1 MALDVRTTSMQHTDN
16 SYPVTPPCK
25 ADDTV
30 AMFVQL
36 SPDEQKQVLGKRRGN
51 TLSRRSILKS
61 YHPTTKKQHNAMHI
75 DGVNEL
81 RQAKGMPVYTMG
93 TANLRGLRRSCPPCC
108 PTLDWYNCVPNC

>member
-1 MALDVRTTSMQHTDN
+1 MLL
-16 SYPVTPPCK
+16 
-25 ADDTV
+25 
-30 AMFVQL
+30 VQL

-75 DGVNEL
+75 DGVSEL

-93 TANLRGLRRSCPPCC
+93 TADLRGLRRSLSSCNTPSPHGITCMSALLSCLAVPCPL
-108 PTLDWYNCVPNC
+108 TLH

>member
-1 MALDVRTTSMQHTDN
+1 MCM
-16 SYPVTPPCK
+16 
-25 ADDTV
+25 
-30 AMFVQL
+30 QL

-61 YHPTTKKQHNAMHI
+61 YHPTTKKQHNVMQI

-93 TANLRGLRRSCPPCC
+93 TATLRGLRRSHSSPALTQALLP
-108 PTLDWYNCVPNC
+108 LS

>member
-1 MALDVRTTSMQHTDN
+1 
-16 SYPVTPPCK
+16 
-25 ADDTV
+25 
-30 AMFVQL
+30 MFFLLWLQL

-61 YHPTTKKQHNAMHI
+61 YHPTTKKQHNVLHI

-93 TANLRGLRRSCPPCC
+93 TATLQGLRRSVS
-108 PTLDWYNCVPNC
+108 VPNLTCFLC